1 MFMSGPQWYTIKA
14 AAEYLSIG
22 EPTLYRWM
30 RDGKITVRKIG
41 DNTRFLQED
50 LDSCIQVIPSKKDVA
65 LVTKLCPACHS
76 DQMCKGSYRGTGK
89 LYFYPEKSKFWT
101 LKDSNIPN
109 TSYMCENCGHISF
122 FGDTEKLKALKPKE
136 DNDSDLD

>member
-1 MFMSGPQWYTIKA
+1 MSNSKWFTIKQ
-14 AAEYLSIG
+14 AAEYLTIG

-50 LDSCIQVIPSKKDVA
+50 LDACIQVIPSKKEMDIV
-65 LVTKLCPACHS
+65 KKICPACHS
-76 DQMCKGSYRGTGK
+76 DQLVKGSYRGGGK
-89 LYFYPEKSKFWT
+89 LYFYPDKAKFWT

-109 TSYMCENCGHISF
+109 ESYMCENCGHISF
-122 FGDTEKLKALKPKE
+122 FGDTKKLKALKPKE
-136 DNDSDLD
+136 DKVEEEGN